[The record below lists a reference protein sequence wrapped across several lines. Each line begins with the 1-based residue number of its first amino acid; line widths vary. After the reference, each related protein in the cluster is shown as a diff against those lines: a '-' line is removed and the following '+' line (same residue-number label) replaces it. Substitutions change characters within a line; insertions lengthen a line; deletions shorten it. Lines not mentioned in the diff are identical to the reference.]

1 MNDVK
6 ACMAT
11 NLYGTISVTQGL
23 IPLLRNGK
31 EKKIMIISALG
42 GSFGGPMSNVS
53 AGSAL

>member
-1 MNDVK
+1 
-6 ACMAT
+6 MAT